1 MQGNARKANW
11 RFDALWAFPAQ
22 LVGSTES
29 TDRKSLLE
37 KLDSL
42 LKRDLVERP
51 TFPTCTGYV
60 ELKYKLSDVDVALT
74 KASTQLPVAGY
85 FQSMPANKIESS
97 NLLRWFTAEWT
108 PVDGQ
113 LGRNKAYREWSR
125 QDPAYQHVHV
135 CGNPAVAE
143 RGPGKR
149 KVCVRPDTP
158 NLDSPIWPRSFDSN
172 IQSRCQRIMSP
183 SLIRARPYHL

>member
-1 MQGNARKANW
+1 MPGNARKANW

-42 LKRDLVERP
+42 LKRDLVEHP

-60 ELKYKLSDVDVALT
+60 GLKYKLSDLDVALT

-85 FQSMPANKIESS
+85 FQSAPADKIESS
-97 NLLRWFTAEWT
+97 NLLRWFTAEWI

-113 LGRNKAYREWSR
+113 LGRDKAYREWSR

-143 RGPGKR
+143 RGPAKIQ
-149 KVCVRPDTP
+149 VCVRPNTP
-158 NLDSPIWPRSFDSN
+158 NLNSLIWPRSFDSN
-172 IQSRCQRIMSP
+172 IKSRCQCIMTH
-183 SLIRARPYHL
+183 SLIRGLTYLL